1 MTGEPRSTPARP
13 AWMFLLVGIGG
24 GILGLLPWLV
34 TGARLP
40 LQNVWDEVPAS
51 VPVVLLPYHPYDVT
65 LVAALLLTGSA
76 AAGVAARSMGA
87 RRGAAPVWSTTGG
100 VLLVQVTAVAQTTIA
115 TGATM
120 PRDSTEAQIWLAGLA
135 FGATATVVVGAG
147 VVALI
152 ARAPRTGAVIGLAVG
167 AIAAQSWAAA
177 LIVPPG
183 NLTMEYPPLLTLVP
197 WIAPV
202 LAGAA
207 IAWAGLGSI
216 GRVIA
221 ALGAV
226 ALVWIGPALIT
237 ALSNALGTR
246 VYWRYPAE
254 LLDFGLGVFGAALLT
269 PELTLWPI
277 IVVVVVAAVGLVV
290 RVLITRRQRR
300 AVVTP

>member
-1 MTGEPRSTPARP
+1 MTDEPGPIPARP

-65 LVAALLLTGSA
+65 LVAALLLTGAA
-76 AAGVAARSMGA
+76 AAGVAARALGA
-87 RRGAAPVWSTTGG
+87 RRGAARIWSTLGG
-100 VLLVQVTAVAQTTIA
+100 VLLVQVTAVVQTTIA

-120 PRDSTEAQIWLAGLA
+120 PRDSTEAQIWLAGLT
-135 FGATATVVVGAG
+135 FGASATVLVGVG
-147 VVALI
+147 MTALI
-152 ARAPRTGAVIGLAVG
+152 ARAPRAGAVIGLTVG
-167 AIAAQSWAAA
+167 AIAVQSWVAAF
-177 LIVPPG
+177 IVPPG
-183 NLTMEYPPLLTLVP
+183 SISMEYPALLVLVP

-207 IAWAGLGSI
+207 IAWAGVGTV

-237 ALSNALGTR
+237 AVWNALGNR
-246 VYWRYPAE
+246 VSWRYPTE
-254 LLDFGLGVFGAALLT
+254 MLEVGLGVFRAALLT
-269 PELTLWPI
+269 PELALRPI
-277 IVVVVVAAVGLVV
+277 ITVAVVAAVGLGV
-290 RVLITRRQRR
+290 RALTTRRQRH
-300 AVVTP
+300 AVAPA